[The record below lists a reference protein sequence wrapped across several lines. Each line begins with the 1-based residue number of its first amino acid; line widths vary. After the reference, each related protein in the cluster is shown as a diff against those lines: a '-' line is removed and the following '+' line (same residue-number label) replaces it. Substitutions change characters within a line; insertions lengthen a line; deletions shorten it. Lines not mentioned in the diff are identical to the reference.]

1 MPAGFRGGTQ
11 HLMPPLSST
20 PIIGKS
26 ASTQALLALI
36 KVLANSH
43 STVLVS
49 GESGTGKELV
59 AQALHRQSPRRKGPF
74 VPINCGAIPKDLL
87 ESELFGHRKGAFT
100 GAIADRLGRFEMAD
114 GGTLF
119 LDEIGDLPL
128 DMQVKL
134 LRVLQDRAIQPV
146 GATRQVDIDVRVVA
160 ATHKDLAA
168 AVDDGRFREDL
179 YYRLNVLPCHTT
191 PLRERPQD
199 VRDLLDFYAA
209 RHALDGQEP
218 ISFAPDLSQA
228 LLAYAW
234 PGNVREL
241 SNLVDR
247 FTTLFPARRVTLAEI
262 PLPMLP
268 PGMRPRAA
276 AAVSAVAAAPVI
288 MATTGSVAA
297 VPPLAGDEMIF
308 TLLGE
313 SGLPPAPAHAAA
325 NAGVMS
331 MPDARGLV
339 GPGTSVQAAPP
350 EAGLL
355 GVAGG
360 DSAGFGATTEVMG
373 DEPLNRVEEIVCL
386 AQGIVSLPP
395 EGLPLKQQLTKIER
409 SLIEQALLRT
419 NGNVSQTARLLQ
431 LQRTT
436 LIEKIQKYELRVG

>member
-1 MPAGFRGGTQ
+1 MQ
-11 HLMPPLSST
+11 SLSTT

-26 ASTQALLALI
+26 APTQALLSLI

-43 STVLVS
+43 STVLVT

-100 GAIADRLGRFEMAD
+100 GAVADRLGRFEMAD

-134 LRVLQDRAIQPV
+134 LRVLQDRSIQPV
-146 GATRQVDIDVRVVA
+146 GSARPVPIDVRVVA

-168 AVDDGRFREDL
+168 AVAEGRFREDL
-179 YYRLNVLPCHTT
+179 YYRINVLPCHTT
-191 PLRERPQD
+191 ALRERVEDIP
-199 VRDLLDFYAA
+199 DLLDFYAA
-209 RHALDGQEP
+209 RHAMDGRDP
-218 ISFAPDLSQA
+218 IGFAEDLMQA
-228 LLAYAW
+228 LLAYPW

-247 FTTLFPARRVTLAEI
+247 FTTLFPGQRVRLAEI
-262 PLPMLP
+262 PQAMLP
-268 PGMRPRAA
+268 PGMRTGAMAA
-276 AAVSAVAAAPVI
+276 AGSSPQPFLMPAPTVP
-288 MATTGSVAA
+288 ATTPSRS
-297 VPPLAGDEMIF
+297 VPPMVMDGDEMVF

-313 SGLPPAPAHAAA
+313 AGLPPAPIVPAA
-325 NAGVMS
+325 NAGRLQADPYGSAPEPSTALTAEAVPAELIALS
-331 MPDARGLV
+331 
-339 GPGTSVQAAPP
+339 PG
-350 EAGLL
+350 
-355 GVAGG
+355 
-360 DSAGFGATTEVMG
+360 SADGF
-373 DEPLNRVEEIVCL
+373 NRVEEIVCL

-395 EGLPLKQQLTKIER
+395 EGLPLKQQLVKIER
-409 SLIEQALLRT
+409 SLIEQALART

>member
-1 MPAGFRGGTQ
+1 
-11 HLMPPLSST
+11 MPPLSST

-100 GAIADRLGRFEMAD
+100 GAISDRLGRFEMAD

-146 GATRQVDIDVRVVA
+146 GAARQVEIDVRVVA

-168 AVDDGRFREDL
+168 AVDEGRFREDL

-209 RHALDGQEP
+209 RHAQDEQEP
-218 ISFAPDLSQA
+218 ISFAPDLLQA

-268 PGMRPRAA
+268 PGMRPRPAVAA
-276 AAVSAVAAAPVI
+276 SAVAAAPVI
-288 MATTGSVAA
+288 MPATASVAP

-313 SGLPPAPAHAAA
+313 SGLPPAPALAAA

-331 MPDARGLV
+331 MPYASDLIGA
-339 GPGTSVQAAPP
+339 GTPVQVAPP

-355 GVAGG
+355 GMAGG
-360 DSAGFGATTEVMG
+360 DSAGLGATTEAMG